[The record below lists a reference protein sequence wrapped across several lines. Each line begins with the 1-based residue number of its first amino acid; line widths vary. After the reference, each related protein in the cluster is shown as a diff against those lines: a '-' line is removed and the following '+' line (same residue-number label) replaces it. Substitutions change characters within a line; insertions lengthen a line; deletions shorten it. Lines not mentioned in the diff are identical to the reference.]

1 MRRAAEVAVVLAA
14 VVVIGIAG
22 GCKGKVASA
31 GVTQSSS
38 VIPPPTTPLGE
49 TPPPVPVAPIDAG
62 VAAPV
67 AETPPT
73 ADAGPPKE
81 PEEKPEDE
89 LDDAEL
95 KGPLP
100 KGVTRDKVLGG
111 LHWRFRTSSGTVH
124 VWMPSGYHR
133 STGGIV
139 VYVHGYGGVGYPSSA
154 DQSWKDY
161 KLAEQFKESRQ
172 NAIFIV
178 PDAPTANEDPVKYTK
193 LSTLLRA
200 VWSHTHIKR
209 PKGALVVIGHSGAF
223 RTIND
228 WLDYRPIAHVILL
241 DALFGYEANFLGWL
255 EKNKGH
261 EGHKL
266 TMVGQRTAP
275 AAEVFLQKFQKANV
289 VRLNAIPGKWAEMPK
304 RARTARI
311 LYIRSQYGHMELV
324 TSHKVIPVM
333 LRRTPL
339 KPL

>member
-1 MRRAAEVAVVLAA
+1 LVLAA
-14 VVVIGIAG
+14 LLVAA
-22 GCKGKVASA
+22 GCKGKGEAHAQSAPSLAMSDGPVVVPEAVAQPD
-31 GVTQSSS
+31 G
-38 VIPPPTTPLGE
+38 
-49 TPPPVPVAPIDAG
+49 AP
-62 VAAPV
+62 AAPV
-67 AETPPT
+67 VEQQSTPT
-73 ADAGPPKE
+73 ADAGPVAKEKKE
-81 PEEKPEDE
+81 PEEKLEDE
-89 LDDAEL
+89 LDDSEL

-111 LHWRFRTSSGTVH
+111 LHWRFHTGAGTVN
-124 VWMPSGYHR
+124 VWMPPGYHAKNA
-133 STGGIV
+133 GIV
-139 VYVHGYGGVGYPSSA
+139 VYVHGYGGVGYPSSS
-154 DQSWKDY
+154 DQSWRDY

-223 RTIND
+223 RTIVD

-241 DALFGYEANFLGWL
+241 DALFGYENNFSGWL
-255 EKNKGH
+255 EKVKGH
-261 EGHKL
+261 ENHKL

-275 AAEVFLQKFQKANV
+275 AAEVFLQKFQKGSV
-289 VRLNAIPGKWAEMPK
+289 VRLNSIPGKFAQMPK

-339 KPL
+339 KPI